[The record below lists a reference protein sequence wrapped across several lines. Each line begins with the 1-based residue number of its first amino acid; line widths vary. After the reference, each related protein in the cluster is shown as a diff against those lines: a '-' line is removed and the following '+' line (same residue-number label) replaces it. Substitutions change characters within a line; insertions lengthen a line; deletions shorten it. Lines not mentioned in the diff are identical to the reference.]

1 MAQFWGILGPNSS
14 KYCLI
19 SIKFL
24 PEVVLKDKK
33 TLFGDSF
40 GKPEFLPK
48 REIPKVCTLS
58 PIYPLKMAE
67 IEENKNNFKN
77 KIQSSGYPNM
87 STSTP

>member
-33 TLFGDSF
+33 TLFGDSLENRNF
-40 GKPEFLPK
+40 TETGDTQSLHFEPNLPSKDGRNRGK
-48 REIPKVCTLS
+48 
-58 PIYPLKMAE
+58 
-67 IEENKNNFKN
+67 
-77 KIQSSGYPNM
+77 
-87 STSTP
+87 

>member
-33 TLFGDSF
+33 TLFGDSLENRNF
-40 GKPEFLPK
+40 TETGDTQSLHFESNLPSKDGRNRGK
-48 REIPKVCTLS
+48 
-58 PIYPLKMAE
+58 
-67 IEENKNNFKN
+67 
-77 KIQSSGYPNM
+77 
-87 STSTP
+87 